1 MEKAY
6 YSINEVAEQFGVN
19 ASTLRY
25 WEKEFTQLK
34 PKRTNGRRCYSTADL
49 ELIKQISFLLN
60 DQKLTISGAKAR
72 LAINKDSV
80 ERKQKLRETL
90 ESLKKELSNFR
101 RELNANNQAFNEEII
116 ITKKSSE
123 E

>member
-34 PKRTNGRRCYSTADL
+34 PKRTNGRRYYSTADL

-116 ITKKSSE
+116 IVKKSGE

>member
-1 MEKAY
+1 MEKIY
-6 YSINEVAEQFGVN
+6 YSINEVAAQFGVN

-34 PKRTNGRRCYSTADL
+34 PKRTNGRRYYSTADL

-72 LAINKDSV
+72 LSINKDSV

-116 ITKKSSE
+116 ITKKSSKE
-123 E
+123 

>member
-34 PKRTNGRRCYSTADL
+34 PKRTNGRRYYSTADL

-90 ESLKKELSNFR
+90 ESLKKELSNLR

>member
-34 PKRTNGRRCYSTADL
+34 PKRTNGRRYYSPADL

>member
-25 WEKEFTQLK
+25 WEKEFVQLK
-34 PKRTNGRRCYSTADL
+34 PKRTNGRRYYSTADL
-49 ELIKQISFLLN
+49 ELIKQICFLLN

-116 ITKKSSE
+116 IKPKTSE

>member
-1 MEKAY
+1 MEKIY
-6 YSINEVAEQFGVN
+6 YSINEVAAQFGVN

-34 PKRTNGRRCYSTADL
+34 PKRTNGRRYYSTADL

-116 ITKKSSE
+116 ITKKSSKE
-123 E
+123 

>member
-34 PKRTNGRRCYSTADL
+34 PKRTNGRRYYSTADL

-90 ESLKKELSNFR
+90 ESLKKELSDFR

>member
-34 PKRTNGRRCYSTADL
+34 PKRTNGRRYYSTADL

>member
-34 PKRTNGRRCYSTADL
+34 PKRTNGRRYYSAADL

-60 DQKLTISGAKAR
+60 NQKLTISGAKAR

>member
-1 MEKAY
+1 MEKIY

-34 PKRTNGRRCYSTADL
+34 PKRTNGRRYYSTADL

-90 ESLKKELSNFR
+90 ESLKKELSDFR

>member
-1 MEKAY
+1 MEKIY
-6 YSINEVAEQFGVN
+6 YSINEVAAQFGVN

-34 PKRTNGRRCYSTADL
+34 PKRTNGRRYYSTADL

>member
-34 PKRTNGRRCYSTADL
+34 PKRTNGRRYYSTADL

-60 DQKLTISGAKAR
+60 NQKLTISGAKAR

>member
-34 PKRTNGRRCYSTADL
+34 PKRTNGRRYYSAADL

-60 DQKLTISGAKAR
+60 NQKLTISGAKAR
-72 LAINKDSV
+72 LAINKDGV

>member
-34 PKRTNGRRCYSTADL
+34 PKRTNGRRYYSTADL

-72 LAINKDSV
+72 LTINKDSV